1 MKSLLPD
8 PLPDTSAGM
17 VNALREIIQSLALQG
32 LWRAKFFEHAA
43 FYGGTALRLLYGLDR
58 FSEDCD
64 FSLLTPDAEFS
75 FEPYGSAL
83 LNELHSFGLDA
94 SFQTKE
100 KSTNTAIESAFL
112 RTNTLHTMM
121 IIEVPERLTGGIHPQ
136 ALLKVKLE
144 IDKTPPSGF
153 ETEMK
158 YVYTPLQFAVRSYT
172 LPSLFAGKI
181 HALLFRK
188 WKNRVK
194 GRDWYDFAWYAS
206 RYPLLNLSHLE
217 ARMRNSGDYSSQN
230 PLSKSLLMEL
240 LVDAI
245 DKLNINQAREEVT
258 PFLNNPTLLN
268 LWSKDYFIA
277 ATQRITT

>member
-1 MKSLLPD
+1 M
-8 PLPDTSAGM
+8 
-17 VNALREIIQSLALQG
+17 
-32 LWRAKFFEHAA
+32 
-43 FYGGTALRLLYGLDR
+43 
-58 FSEDCD
+58 
-64 FSLLTPDAEFS
+64 
-75 FEPYGSAL
+75 
-83 LNELHSFGLDA
+83 
-94 SFQTKE
+94 
-100 KSTNTAIESAFL
+100 
-112 RTNTLHTMM
+112 
-121 IIEVPERLTGGIHPQ
+121 
-136 ALLKVKLE
+136 E